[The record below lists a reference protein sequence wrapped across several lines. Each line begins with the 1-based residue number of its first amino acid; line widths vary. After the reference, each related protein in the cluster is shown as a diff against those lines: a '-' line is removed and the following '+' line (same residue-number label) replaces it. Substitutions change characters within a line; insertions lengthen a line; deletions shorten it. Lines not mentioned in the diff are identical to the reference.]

1 MAYNYAKELEKWN
14 IWKNNEERLLRKLGV
29 NEQLIQQLRE
39 YDWESFK
46 EERSIRS
53 RQYVTLDTFFL
64 NIPYENKREIQSIS
78 ELLDEIENE
87 ALFYYLQQLDEDT
100 LTMILLKILGYSTKE
115 ISQIMRISCQTIYQR
130 IKRLKKS
137 LRNFVDSDKK

>member
-14 IWKNNEERLLRKLGV
+14 VWKNDEERLLRKLRV

-39 YDWESFK
+39 YDWASFK

-64 NIPYENKREIQSIS
+64 NIPYEDKREIQSIS
-78 ELLDEIENE
+78 VLLDEIENE

-115 ISQIMRISCQTIYQR
+115 ISQIMQMSCQTIYQR
-130 IKRLKKS
+130 IKRLRKS

>member
-14 IWKNNEERLLRKLGV
+14 VWKNNEERLLRKLGV

-46 EERSIRS
+46 VERSTRS
-53 RQYVTLDTFFL
+53 RQYATLDTFFL
-64 NIPYENKREIQSIS
+64 NIPYEDKREIQSIS
-78 ELLDEIENE
+78 DLLDEIENE

-130 IKRLKKS
+130 IMRLKKS

>member
-14 IWKNNEERLLRKLGV
+14 VWKNDEERLLRKLRV
-29 NEQLIQQLRE
+29 NELLIQQLRE
-39 YDWESFK
+39 YDWASFK

-64 NIPYENKREIQSIS
+64 NIPYEDKREIQSIS
-78 ELLDEIENE
+78 VLLDEIENE

-115 ISQIMRISCQTIYQR
+115 ISQIMQMSCQTIYQR
-130 IKRLKKS
+130 IKRLRKS

>member
-14 IWKNNEERLLRKLGV
+14 VWKNDEERLLRKLGV

-39 YDWESFK
+39 YDWKTFK

-53 RQYVTLDTFFL
+53 RQYATLDTFFL
-64 NIPYENKREIQSIS
+64 NFPYEDKRGIQSIS

-87 ALFYYLQQLDEDT
+87 ALLYYLRQLDEDT
-100 LTMILLKILGYSTKE
+100 LTMILLKIFGYSTKE
-115 ISQIMRISCQTIYQR
+115 ISQIMQISCQTIYQR
-130 IKRLKKS
+130 IKRLKKK